1 MSVKHDFSKRNPYSL
16 LQGRLGVYDRPIV
29 NDVSNVQG
37 VLHQQTRL
45 QAMGGSQQQERMIR
59 DKRRSLDRAVW
70 NSYQAARIIKVG
82 STDLTPVRAL
92 INPNQL
98 KQDYDDKILSV
109 GFEYGIGCGDVFE
122 WVGTNTYWIV
132 YLQDLTELAYF
143 KGDIRKCS
151 YEIAWEDESGKHS
164 TFVAIKG
171 PSERTINAIQK
182 HNIDLNIPNYSLSLL
197 MPKTDETLAYF
208 KRYSKFYLQGQETC
222 WRVEAIDWLSTP
234 GILEVNAM
242 EYYANEIEDDVVNGI
257 VGGLITEPINPN
269 TPEQENLII
278 GETFIKPKRTYQFKF
293 NGSLEAEWM
302 VDKTLPVEL
311 VLCETDPK
319 QVNIKWTS
327 SYCGQFDLHY
337 GDYHKTIVV
346 ESLF

>member
-1 MSVKHDFSKRNPYSL
+1 
-16 LQGRLGVYDRPIV
+16 
-29 NDVSNVQG
+29 
-37 VLHQQTRL
+37 
-45 QAMGGSQQQERMIR
+45 
-59 DKRRSLDRAVW
+59 
-70 NSYQAARIIKVG
+70 
-82 STDLTPVRAL
+82 
-92 INPNQL
+92 
-98 KQDYDDKILSV
+98 LSV
-109 GFEYGIGCGDVFE
+109 GFEYGIGCGDIFE

-151 YEIAWEDESGKHS
+151 YEIAWEDENGKHS

-171 PSERTINAIQK
+171 PSERTINATQK
-182 HNIDLNIPNYSLSLL
+182 HNIALNIPNYSLSLL

-269 TPEQENLII
+269 TPEQENSII
-278 GETFIKPKRTYQFKF
+278 GETFIKPKRTY
-293 NGSLEAEWM
+293 
-302 VDKTLPVEL
+302 
-311 VLCETDPK
+311 
-319 QVNIKWTS
+319 
-327 SYCGQFDLHY
+327 
-337 GDYHKTIVV
+337 
-346 ESLF
+346 